1 MADFRASVIIT
12 EPVDVVFAYFANM
25 SYAPE
30 YMSNVEETEKLTDGP
45 VGVGTKYRE
54 LRKVRG
60 KNATAEIEYLAYEK
74 NVAIKRR
81 SNSNG
86 LLVDYDY
93 RFAEIQ
99 EGTQVEF
106 EGKVHVKGLMMRLTK
121 RVLVNIIKT
130 EDGDHVQRAKEL
142 LESEESSLEINR
154 EY

>member
-60 KNATAEIEYLAYEK
+60 K
-74 NVAIKRR
+74 KR
-81 SNSNG
+81 NS
-86 LLVDYDY
+86 
-93 RFAEIQ
+93 
-99 EGTQVEF
+99 
-106 EGKVHVKGLMMRLTK
+106 
-121 RVLVNIIKT
+121 
-130 EDGDHVQRAKEL
+130 
-142 LESEESSLEINR
+142 
-154 EY
+154 